1 MICERLLKTPD
12 EQLSQKSHDERCKN
26 QLFLINLQ
34 IPIYYMLIYE
44 HLLITFKYNIH
55 IFMS

>member
-34 IPIYYMLIYE
+34 IPIYYMLI
-44 HLLITFKYNIH
+44 
-55 IFMS
+55 